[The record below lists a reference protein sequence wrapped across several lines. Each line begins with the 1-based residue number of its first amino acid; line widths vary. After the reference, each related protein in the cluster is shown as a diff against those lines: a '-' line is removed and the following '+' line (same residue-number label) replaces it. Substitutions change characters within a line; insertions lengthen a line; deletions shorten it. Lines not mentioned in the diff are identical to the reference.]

1 MSLDEQ
7 HVALPKLYGAPAY
20 ARPAA
25 PVDLTPRPFDP
36 DELPLE
42 MEQTPEE
49 RRFASSLPARAYGTS
64 GSYAMALDNGNG
76 HDGAPG
82 AALQPAGDRGQAPR
96 REQLRLGP
104 GRRRPDR
111 VDHGCSIPAGE

>member
-1 MSLDEQ
+1 LSIDEQ

-42 MEQTPEE
+42 MDQTPEE
-49 RRFASSLPARAYGTS
+49 HRYASSLPARAYGTTGSHGLAQGGGTNGS
-64 GSYAMALDNGNG
+64 GG
-76 HDGAPG
+76 
-82 AALQPAGDRGQAPR
+82 LQPRPFSLRAIAG
-96 REQLRLGP
+96 RLLG
-104 GRRRPDR
+104 G
-111 VDHGCSIPAGE
+111 SN